1 MIEKAA
7 NFEWDPEQERALQQ
21 AHNAVQAALSYGPCD
36 PADPLILELSVVE
49 NHAMWCMAIPSRRN
63 TIYKT
68 QLLLVLGDNRGKTP
82 GWDYG
87 ISKYD
92 EARDAQNDLGSERPI
107 KL

>member
-1 MIEKAA
+1 M
-7 NFEWDPEQERALQQ
+7 F
-21 AHNAVQAALSYGPCD
+21 
-36 PADPLILELSVVE
+36 
-49 NHAMWCMAIPSRRN
+49 MAIPSRRN